1 MMNDPRK
8 EILNRVARGEISPEE
23 GATLLDDLTSGR
35 APAVAA
41 AEPGPPAARIRV
53 SRALG
58 SIVIQG
64 DPSVRE
70 AVAIGRHSVRRDG
83 DTLVIEGDDE
93 SGEFAFVWA
102 GRRQIRFGRPDYAHP
117 LRVQVN
123 PELPLEVE
131 TQAGTLKLAGVHSSI
146 KATIQAGS
154 AQLEG
159 VEGPLELELQ
169 AGSVRADG
177 RLSKGHSRIRCE
189 AGTIRFDL
197 KSGSSVRINAKSS
210 LGKVQVDGATFSDG
224 TWLVGGGEATMDVE
238 ATMGSVR
245 MGTA

>member
-1 MMNDPRK
+1 MEDQRR
-8 EILNRVARGEISPEE
+8 EILNRVAKGEITPEE
-23 GATLLDDLTSGR
+23 GAALLDELAAGK
-35 APAVAA
+35 APAAVAPP
-41 AEPGPPAARIRV
+41 PGPAAKRIRV

-58 SIVIQG
+58 SIVIEG

-70 AVAIGRHSVRRDG
+70 AAATGRHSARRDG

-102 GRRQIRFGRPDYAHP
+102 GRRQIRFGRPEYAHP
-117 LRVQVN
+117 LAVKVN
-123 PELPLEVE
+123 PDIPLEVE
-131 TQAGTLKLAGVHSSI
+131 TQAGTLRLDGVHAAI
-146 KATIQAGS
+146 KATVQAGS
-154 AQLEG
+154 AKLED
-159 VEGPLELELQ
+159 VEGPLDLELQ
-169 AGSVRADG
+169 AGSVRAEG

-210 LGKVQVDGATFSDG
+210 LGKVQVEGGSFGDG
-224 TWLVGGGEATMDVE
+224 TWVVGGGDATMDIE

-245 MGTA
+245 VDAA

>member
-1 MMNDPRK
+1 MDDPRK
-8 EILNRVARGEISPEE
+8 EILNRVARGDITPEE
-23 GATLLDDLTSGR
+23 GATLLDDLASGR
-35 APAVAA
+35 APAVTAA
-41 AEPGPPAARIRV
+41 GPPGPPAARIRV

-70 AVAIGRHSVRRDG
+70 AVAVGRHSVRRDG

-123 PELPLEVE
+123 PELPLEIE
-131 TQAGTLKLAGVHSSI
+131 TQAGTLKVAGVHSSI
-146 KATIQAGS
+146 KATVQAGS
-154 AQLEG
+154 ARLEG

-224 TWLVGGGEATMDVE
+224 TWLVGAGEATMDIE